1 MIHVLIDL
9 GLRRLSNS
17 NSVSRIYYDKGIN
30 LPVKLD
36 KYLYV
41 LIIKC
46 KAKLQNKSEPRFKVN
61 RVSMKR

>member
-1 MIHVLIDL
+1 MIYDLIDL

-41 LIIKC
+41 FSSSVRLSYRI
-46 KAKLQNKSEPRFKVN
+46 KVN
-61 RVSMKR
+61 QDSK